1 MTREEFVARWDR
13 RRAVFQRFSA
23 LVDGAKLCA
32 EVLADF
38 RAVTNEHGD
47 WTLSLTEAAA
57 RSGYSAPHLG
67 RLLRAG
73 KIPNAGRPGA
83 PRMRVADLP
92 TRPRATLAGQ
102 PPKAYDPATDARSLM
117 SRRKGGAHGTSQ
129 PSP

>member
-13 RRAVFQRFSA
+13 RRVAFQRFSA

-38 RAVTNEHGD
+38 HAVTNEHVD

-83 PRMRVADLP
+83 PRIRVADLP

-102 PPKAYDPATDARSLM
+102 PPKAYDPVTDARSLV